1 MTEEKKEGQSSQEN
15 PAVNLSRRHFIKKA
29 VIGGIAAISTAS
41 IAKKVVS
48 MESEKT
54 QREAYIKDEFR
65 QDMVLKDK
73 KFVLMTDDEKRQLVD
88 MFVSNY
94 YKEQA

>member
-1 MTEEKKEGQSSQEN
+1 MTEEKKEGQSSQGI
-15 PAVNLSRRHFIKKA
+15 NLSRRLFVKKA
-29 VIGGIAAISTAS
+29 VIGGIAVISTAS

-48 MESEKT
+48 TESEKA

-65 QDMVLKDK
+65 QDMAMKNM
-73 KFVLMTDDEKRQLVD
+73 KFVLMTDDEKRELAD
-88 MFVSNY
+88 MFVIDY